1 MLAPIVDALA
11 KLHRLG
17 VVHGDLSLSK
27 VAVRFSKND
36 RVNIQ
41 VHGFDH
47 AACLKSIKGQSNN
60 IKALGSM
67 PDDVYALG

>member
-27 VAVRFSKND
+27 VAIRFSKND

-47 AACLKSIKGQSNN
+47 AVCLKSIKGQSN

-67 PDDVYALG
+67 PDDVYSLG

>member
-27 VAVRFSKND
+27 VAIRFSKND

-47 AACLKSIKGQSNN
+47 AVCLKSIKGQSN